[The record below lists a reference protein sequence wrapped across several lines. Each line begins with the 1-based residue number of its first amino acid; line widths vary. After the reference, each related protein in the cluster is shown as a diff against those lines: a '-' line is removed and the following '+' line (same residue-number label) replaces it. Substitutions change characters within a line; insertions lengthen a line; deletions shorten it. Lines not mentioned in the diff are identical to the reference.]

1 MKKRIGT
8 HRKSASYSGAV
19 LYAAAHGSVSS
30 GQQQNLNYNSR

>member
-1 MKKRIGT
+1 MKKRI
-8 HRKSASYSGAV
+8 AYSGAV